1 MTHEIQKVKI
11 TSLIFK
17 ILMKYTK
24 KILTFSSELKMFFNI
39 ERYFKVKNVF
49 IWL

>member
-1 MTHEIQKVKI
+1 MTKSENNQLYI
-11 TSLIFK
+11 

-24 KILTFSSELKMFFNI
+24 KILTFSSELKIFFNI

-49 IWL
+49 I